1 MVPEKT
7 HFPQWLVSHSLA
19 EAVNGCQSSSLEPGT
34 RRSWKAAGHLTH
46 GSEWKPWKPSREQAQ
61 CTSWTGDG
69 SQSHTKPVQ
78 TPDELRAWACLGG
91 PAVPFRLSAGKAG
104 E

>member
-19 EAVNGCQSSSLEPGT
+19 EAVSGCQSSGLEPGA
-34 RRSWKAAGHLTH
+34 RRSWKAAENLTH

-61 CTSWTGDG
+61 CTSWAGDG
-69 SQSHTKPVQ
+69 SQSHTKPNQ
-78 TPDELRAWACLGG
+78 CRHQMSSGLG
-91 PAVPFRLSAGKAG
+91 PV
-104 E
+104 